1 MIKIRL
7 ISEAKINKD
16 YANPDMDNAPDE
28 NDSEDAAQTDIRSN
42 DVWFREFVRELWRL
56 PKNYHRI
63 TEYFVDQLINNS
75 NGSYNIGNAFS
86 DNPSYFDR
94 FFRDFISTKH
104 HLLSLRSS
112 VSSYMITYFIDNIIN
127 YDRSS
132 SQADEIKYLLK
143 HDKVKKALQGELDI
157 KIPANVWI
165 KIFILFYVSNRIT
178 RKNFLSLLHAND
190 KLRLEFGIIIGSFY
204 KSKYELFLRSF
215 PRPSSGTILKD
226 SEDHLTYNL
235 KYLNKSYIDVSRND
249 LKAEPIFLKFKI
261 VKTLG
266 SGVFGTAYLLSSGW
280 VVKFFQ
286 QMYNGD
292 DINRAKRIHDMI
304 YGQIENA
311 SLPEFKNEMPFFGYG
326 QAGKYHYYFMPEI
339 VPAEKGGV
347 SVYPI
352 QFLTLANNILFDQNI
367 DREEKGF
374 FKKLDMDVV
383 KQIVFENGFKNND
396 SDRTAQENHNR
407 DQIKFNIVKMLLS
420 LKSLGYP
427 VEKLDIHSENYGWL
441 KHDPNT
447 YVAFDI

>member
-16 YANPDMDNAPDE
+16 FARPGMDNVPNG
-28 NDSEDAAQTDIRSN
+28 NDQEDAAQINVRSN
-42 DVWFREFVRELWRL
+42 DVWFREFLRDLWRL
-56 PKNYHRI
+56 PKTHGDI
-63 TEYFVDQLINNS
+63 THHFDVKLINNS
-75 NGSYNIGNAFS
+75 NGCYNIGNAFS

-94 FFRDFISTKH
+94 FFRDFISTRY

-112 VSSYMITYFIDNIIN
+112 VASYMITYFIDNIIN
-127 YDRSS
+127 FDRSS
-132 SQADEIKYLLK
+132 SQADEIRYLLK
-143 HDKVKKALQGELDI
+143 HDKVKKALQGELDP
-157 KIPANVWI
+157 KIPAKVWI
-165 KIFILFYVSNRIT
+165 KIFILFYVANRIT
-178 RKNFLSLLHAND
+178 KKNFISLLHANE
-190 KLRLEFGIIIGSFY
+190 KLRLEFGIMIATFY
-204 KSKYELFLRSF
+204 KSNYELFLKSF
-215 PRPSSGTILKD
+215 PRPSSGTISKG

-235 KYLNKSYIDVSRND
+235 NYLNKSSIDVSRND
-249 LKAEPIFLKFKI
+249 LKAEPIFSKFKI

-286 QMYNGD
+286 QMFNGD

-326 QAGKYHYYFMPEI
+326 QAGKYHYYFMPEVI
-339 VPAEKGGV
+339 PAEKGGV
-347 SVYPI
+347 SLQPK

-367 DREEKGF
+367 DGEEKGF
-374 FKKLDMDVV
+374 FKKLDMDAV
-383 KQIVFENGFKNND
+383 KKYVFESGFKNND
-396 SDRTAQENHNR
+396 SERLEQANHNR

-427 VEKLDIHSENYGWL
+427 IERLDIHSENYGWL